1 MDQTQQNQ
9 TTQSVTPVNNLDH
22 HPKVDWERVVGV
34 LARDLEAVKKQVS
47 EIKNDKIVEALQ
59 LPKEELEEAG
69 VITVPHRLKAG
80 RGWRPLLESEIDEA
94 QSNTENATDAAKY
107 LGIAYRTYR
116 KWCLVYNKWKINP
129 WGKGSKKKYWDPNK
143 GKYPLN
149 EILTGKYP
157 NYSVYRL
164 KDLLIRSETKK
175 AECEVCGR
183 AERRITDGKMPL
195 LLNFIDGD
203 EHNHRLENLQIL
215 CYCCYFIQ
223 GRGYIRRGK
232 VEFNFLDP
240 DRIQGS
246 SRKIDARF

>member
-1 MDQTQQNQ
+1 M
-9 TTQSVTPVNNLDH
+9 TPVNNLDQ
-22 HPKVDWERVVGV
+22 PKVDWERVVGV
-34 LARDLEAVKKQVS
+34 LAKELEVVKKQVS

-59 LPKEELEEAG
+59 LPKDQLEEAG
-69 VITVPHRLKAG
+69 VITIPHRLKAG

-94 QSNTENATDAAKY
+94 QSHTENSTEAARY
-107 LGIAYRTYR
+107 LGINYRTYK
-116 KWCLVYNKWKINP
+116 KWCLIYNKWKINP

-149 EILTGKYP
+149 EILEGKHP

-164 KDLLIRSETKK
+164 KDLLIRSGVKEAK
-175 AECEVCGR
+175 CEVCEFG
-183 AERRITDGKMPL
+183 ERRITDEKMPL
-195 LLNFIDGD
+195 LVNFLDGD
-203 EHNHRLENLQIL
+203 EHNHRRENLQML
-215 CYCCYFIQ
+215 CYNHYFIQ

-246 SRKIDARF
+246 SRKIGARF

>member
-1 MDQTQQNQ
+1 MTMDQTQQNQ

-107 LGIAYRTYR
+107 LG
-116 KWCLVYNKWKINP
+116 
-129 WGKGSKKKYWDPNK
+129 
-143 GKYPLN
+143 
-149 EILTGKYP
+149 
-157 NYSVYRL
+157 
-164 KDLLIRSETKK
+164 
-175 AECEVCGR
+175 
-183 AERRITDGKMPL
+183 
-195 LLNFIDGD
+195 
-203 EHNHRLENLQIL
+203 
-215 CYCCYFIQ
+215 
-223 GRGYIRRGK
+223 
-232 VEFNFLDP
+232 
-240 DRIQGS
+240 
-246 SRKIDARF
+246 

>member
-1 MDQTQQNQ
+1 MEQNQ
-9 TTQSVTPVNNLDH
+9 TTQSIQANHQD
-22 HPKVDWERVVGV
+22 HPKVDLEKAMGV
-34 LARDLEAVKKQVS
+34 FAKELELVKKQLS
-47 EIKNDKIVEALQ
+47 DIHNNKIIEALQ
-59 LPKEELEEAG
+59 LPTEQLEEAG
-69 VITVPHRLKAG
+69 LITIPHRLKAG

-94 QSNTENATDAAKY
+94 QSKTENATEAAKY

-149 EILTGKYP
+149 QILEGKFP
-157 NYSVYRL
+157 NYPTYRL
-164 KDLLIRSETKK
+164 KDLLIRSGIKN
-175 AECEVCGR
+175 AECEVCHR
-183 AERRITDGKMPL
+183 NDRRITDGKMPL
-195 LLNFIDGD
+195 LLNYLDAD
-203 EHNHRLENLQIL
+203 EHNHKLDNLQIL
-215 CYCCYFIQ
+215 CYCCYFLQ